1 MHKIASPQEL
11 KLELQT
17 LIKLAESPRP
27 SREALAQGL
36 QSLAI
41 ALKKGSASKA
51 QSPFMDSG
59 SGTLRDKLVAALK
72 EFYETQDDAIR
83 AAKWQLDRLIAS
95 RDQIDHEMQ
104 LLANSFPDT
113 TFRDLD
119 QEMTKFPDYDRPG
132 SWDSSLASNDFI
144 KLTQQL
150 DLALKASMVD
160 GEFEGDE
167 DWLNFVLSAAGAR
180 SRTKL
185 GVIDSHARVGT
196 TELAGLRSSV
206 LEHLEALDR
215 MIGKPNKAMYD
226 LKDAYAENRDQK
238 SEWLVEKAIL
248 SLLHARDDVRD
259 LKSFLNK
266 QTEKARGRIDDEGR
280 QIFPKD

>member
-41 ALKKGSASKA
+41 
-51 QSPFMDSG
+51 
-59 SGTLRDKLVAALK
+59 
-72 EFYETQDDAIR
+72 
-83 AAKWQLDRLIAS
+83 
-95 RDQIDHEMQ
+95 
-104 LLANSFPDT
+104 
-113 TFRDLD
+113 
-119 QEMTKFPDYDRPG
+119 
-132 SWDSSLASNDFI
+132 
-144 KLTQQL
+144 
-150 DLALKASMVD
+150 
-160 GEFEGDE
+160 
-167 DWLNFVLSAAGAR
+167 
-180 SRTKL
+180 
-185 GVIDSHARVGT
+185 RVGT

>member
-41 ALKKGSASKA
+41 ALKKGSAS
-51 QSPFMDSG
+51 
-59 SGTLRDKLVAALK
+59 
-72 EFYETQDDAIR
+72 
-83 AAKWQLDRLIAS
+83 
-95 RDQIDHEMQ
+95 
-104 LLANSFPDT
+104 
-113 TFRDLD
+113 
-119 QEMTKFPDYDRPG
+119 
-132 SWDSSLASNDFI
+132 
-144 KLTQQL
+144 
-150 DLALKASMVD
+150 
-160 GEFEGDE
+160 
-167 DWLNFVLSAAGAR
+167 
-180 SRTKL
+180 
-185 GVIDSHARVGT
+185 T